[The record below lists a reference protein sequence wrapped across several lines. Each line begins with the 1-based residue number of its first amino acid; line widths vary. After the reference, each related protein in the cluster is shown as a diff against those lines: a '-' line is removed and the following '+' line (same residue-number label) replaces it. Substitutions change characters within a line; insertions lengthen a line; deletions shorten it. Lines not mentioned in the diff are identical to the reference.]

1 MMKKYYLNL
10 FIALLGVV
18 GFTACSSDDDDYQ
31 WATVTGN
38 QVYFSNQLPSSYNIS
53 KATNSITVPISR
65 VKTDEAITVNLT
77 HTDDTG
83 FFNVPS
89 TVSFAAGQNKADI
102 IITYDPEAVAYDEKH
117 ADVIK
122 ITNEDYTTLYGASS
136 YSFSA
141 MMPSPYK
148 SLGKGTYKDTFFGYT
163 TTVEIQQNTESPNV
177 FRIFGCFGP
186 VNDGNAEDYLQLTIL
201 KPGDVVAGQT
211 VEQEGLIYYDD
222 TNTGYH
228 HSTYDAD
235 ILVCHP
241 YGFNSTKDISMW
253 GYNRVL
259 EYQADGTPGEMQLAP
274 FYYMNGVGG
283 WNYSQKDGV
292 IDIVFPGFEK
302 KDFTL
307 EVEYLGRLTDAN
319 EQDYAQMAINMGAD
333 LESVKYAVT
342 ELNGDANELYEGI
355 VNGTVEAPEV
365 TSSCSVNWPLDESG
379 TYYLVAVGYA
389 GGEEKIAVAETIRFK
404 SSHEFA
410 PTFTPVGT
418 GTYTYSLFWEGEDP
432 DLVISKSSA
441 DNTFRIS
448 HWGYDVNFEFTWDP
462 QTNQCTVAEQFTGYT
477 HDSYGDVFVSDLPS
491 YSDEVTY
498 EQFPCYYDPATKTFT
513 FNLIYYVSAGYFGM
527 GPETF
532 TVEWDSAAAAPASKV
547 KKYMN
552 YIHTSVPKTM
562 VKTKGWANFTK
573 ERKAF

>member
-1 MMKKYYLNL
+1 MMKKYYFNL
-10 FIALLGVV
+10 FIALMAVV

-31 WATVTGN
+31 WATVSGN
-38 QVYFSNQLPSSYNIS
+38 QVYFSNQLPSSYSIS
-53 KATNSITVPISR
+53 KATNSITVPINR
-65 VKTDEAITVNLT
+65 VKTDEAITVNLA
-77 HTDDTG
+77 HTDASG

-89 TVSFAAGQNKADI
+89 TVSFAAGQAKADI
-102 IITYDPEAVAYDEKH
+102 TITYDPEQVAFDENHK
-117 ADVIK
+117 DTIK
-122 ITNEDYTTLYGASS
+122 IASADYTTIYGAST
-136 YSFSA
+136 YAFSA

-163 TTVEIQQNTESPNV
+163 TTVEIRQNTEQTNV
-177 FRIFGCFGP
+177 FRIYGAFNP
-186 VNDGNAEDYLQLTIL
+186 VNDGNAEDYLQITIL

-211 VEQEGLIYYDD
+211 VEQEDLIYYDD

-241 YGFNSTKDISMW
+241 YGFTSTKDISMW

-259 EYQADGTPGEMQLAP
+259 EYQADGTPGEVQLAP

-283 WNYSQKDGV
+283 WNYSQRDGV

-307 EVEYLGRLTDAN
+307 DLEYLGRLTDAN
-319 EQDYAQMAINMGAD
+319 DQDYAQMAITMGAD
-333 LESVKYAVT
+333 LETVKYAVT

-355 VNGTVEAPEV
+355 INGTVEAPEV
-365 TSSCSVNWPLDESG
+365 TSSCSVNWPLDATG

-389 GGEEKIAVAETIRFK
+389 GGEEKVAVAETIRFT
-404 SSHEFA
+404 SSHDFA
-410 PTFTPVGT
+410 PSFDAVGI
-418 GTYTYSLFWEGEDP
+418 GTYTYTQFWEGEDP

-441 DNTFRIS
+441 GNTYRIS

-462 QTNQCTVAEQFTGYT
+462 ETNQCTVAEQFTGYT
-477 HDSYGDVFVSDLPS
+477 HDSYGDVFVSDIPT
-491 YSDEVTY
+491 YDEESTY
-498 EQFPCYYDPATKTFT
+498 EQFPCFYDPATKTFT
-513 FNLIYYVSAGYFGM
+513 FTLIYYVSAGYFGM

-532 TVEWDSAAAAPASKV
+532 TVEWDSAAAAPAAKV

-573 ERKAF
+573 ERKVF